1 MANKL
6 MYTTNDDAQN
16 HPSCRLQLVDKW
28 LDTLMNEST
37 NKNSIKV
44 PTVVKPTKKK
54 RYYKTLGTS
63 GINSSMSP
71 SSLSKCNY

>member
-44 PTVVKPTKKK
+44 PKVVKPTEK
-54 RYYKTLGTS
+54 KTL
-63 GINSSMSP
+63 
-71 SSLSKCNY
+71 